1 MKKLIIQIVLAL
13 AIIILGYLCYQ
24 SIMTPQ
30 RFQTIKEQRYLR
42 ITQRLKDIRTAQE
55 AYKDTYGR
63 YTGSF
68 DTLIYFIKYDSV
80 KDVRS
85 IGSLSDEDLENGVTE
100 AQAIKEGKIIRD
112 TIRINT
118 LEKLKDK
125 FSPNFVADDIRY
137 VPFTKHKHQFKM
149 GATKIWTDSGIE
161 VPIFEAYVTNMVIF
175 DDIRDEYNDELLEEN
190 GERKRLKKFAGL
202 KVGDLKEANN
212 NVGNWE

>member
-13 AIIILGYLCYQ
+13 AIIVLGYLCYQ

-42 ITQRLKDIRTAQE
+42 IIQRLKDIRTAQE
-55 AYKDTYGR
+55 AYKDTYEQ

-68 DTLIYFIKYDSV
+68 DTLIHFIKYDSIKV
-80 KDVRS
+80 VRS
-85 IGSLSDEDLENGVTE
+85 IGSLSDEDLENGITE

-112 TIRINT
+112 TVKASA
-118 LEKLKDK
+118 LENIFNKDY
-125 FSPNFVADDIRY
+125 AIDDIRY
-137 VPFTKHKHQFKM
+137 VPFTKRKHQFKM

-175 DDIRDEYNDELLEEN
+175 DDLRDEYNDELLEEN

>member
-13 AIIILGYLCYQ
+13 AIIVLGYLCYQ

-42 ITQRLKDIRTAQE
+42 IIQRLKDIRTAQE
-55 AYKDTYGR
+55 AYKDTYGQ

-68 DTLIYFIKYDSV
+68 DTLIHFIKYDSIKV
-80 KDVRS
+80 VRS
-85 IGSLSDEDLENGVTE
+85 IGSLSDEDLENGITE

-112 TIRINT
+112 TVKASA
-118 LEKLKDK
+118 LENIFNKDY
-125 FSPNFVADDIRY
+125 AIDDIRY

>member
-13 AIIILGYLCYQ
+13 AIIVLGYLCYQ

-42 ITQRLKDIRTAQE
+42 IIQRLKDIRTAQE
-55 AYKDTYGR
+55 AYKDTYGQ

-68 DTLIYFIKYDSV
+68 DTLIHFIKYDSIKV
-80 KDVRS
+80 VRS
-85 IGSLSDEDLENGVTE
+85 IGSLSDEDLENGITE

-112 TIRINT
+112 TVKASA
-118 LEKLKDK
+118 LENIFNKDY
-125 FSPNFVADDIRY
+125 AIDDIRY
-137 VPFTKHKHQFKM
+137 VPFTKRKHQFKM

-175 DDIRDEYNDELLEEN
+175 DDLRDEYNDELLEEN

-212 NVGNWE
+212 KVGNWE

>member
-13 AIIILGYLCYQ
+13 AIIVLGYLCYQ

-42 ITQRLKDIRTAQE
+42 IIQRLKDIRTAQE
-55 AYKDTYGR
+55 AYKDTYGQ

-68 DTLIYFIKYDSV
+68 DTLIHFIKYDSIKV
-80 KDVRS
+80 VRS
-85 IGSLSDEDLENGVTE
+85 IGSLSDEDLENGITE

-112 TIRINT
+112 TVKASA
-118 LEKLKDK
+118 LENIFNKDY
-125 FSPNFVADDIRY
+125 AIDDIRY
-137 VPFTKHKHQFKM
+137 VPFTKCKHQFKM

-175 DDIRDEYNDELLEEN
+175 DDLRDEYNDELLEEN

>member
-13 AIIILGYLCYQ
+13 AIIVLGYLCYQ

-42 ITQRLKDIRTAQE
+42 IIQRLKDIRTAQE
-55 AYKDTYGR
+55 AYKDTYGQ

-68 DTLIYFIKYDSV
+68 DTLIHFIKYDSIKV
-80 KDVRS
+80 VRS
-85 IGSLSDEDLENGVTE
+85 IGSLSDEDLENGITE

-112 TIRINT
+112 TVKANA
-118 LEKLKDK
+118 LENIFNKDY
-125 FSPNFVADDIRY
+125 AIDDIRY
-137 VPFTKHKHQFKM
+137 VPFTKRKHQFKM

-175 DDIRDEYNDELLEEN
+175 DDLRDEYNDELLEEN

>member
-13 AIIILGYLCYQ
+13 AIIVLGYLCYQ

-42 ITQRLKDIRTAQE
+42 IIQRLKDIRTAQE
-55 AYKDTYGR
+55 AYKDTYGQ

-68 DTLIYFIKYDSV
+68 DTLIHFIKYDSIKV
-80 KDVRS
+80 VRS
-85 IGSLSDEDLENGVTE
+85 IGSLSDEDLENGITE

-112 TIRINT
+112 TVKASA
-118 LEKLKDK
+118 LENIFNKDY
-125 FSPNFVADDIRY
+125 AIDDIRY
-137 VPFTKHKHQFKM
+137 VPFTKRKHQFKM
-149 GATKIWTDSGIE
+149 GATKIWIDSGIE

-175 DDIRDEYNDELLEEN
+175 DDLRDEYNDELLEEN

>member
-13 AIIILGYLCYQ
+13 AIIVLGYLCYQ

-42 ITQRLKDIRTAQE
+42 IIQRLKDIRTAQE
-55 AYKDTYGR
+55 AYKDTYGQ

-68 DTLIYFIKYDSV
+68 DTLIHFIKYDSIKV
-80 KDVRS
+80 VRS
-85 IGSLSDEDLENGVTE
+85 IGSLSDEDLENGITE

-112 TIRINT
+112 TVKASA
-118 LEKLKDK
+118 LENIFNKDY
-125 FSPNFVADDIRY
+125 AIDDIRY

-175 DDIRDEYNDELLEEN
+175 DDLRDEYNDELLEEN

>member
-1 MKKLIIQIVLAL
+1 MKKLIIQIVLAGL
-13 AIIILGYLCYQ
+13 IVFLGYQCYQ
-24 SIMTPQ
+24 SVMIPQ
-30 RFQTIKEQRYLR
+30 RFQNIKEQRYLR

-55 AYKDTYGR
+55 AYKEAYGQ

-68 DTLIYFIKYDSV
+68 DTLIHFIKYDSIKV
-80 KDVRS
+80 VRS
-85 IGSLSDEDLENGVTE
+85 IGALSDEDLENGVTE

-112 TIRINT
+112 TVKASA
-118 LEKLKDK
+118 LENI
-125 FSPNFVADDIRY
+125 FSPDYAIDDIRY
-137 VPFTKHKHQFKM
+137 VPFTKRKHQFKM

-175 DDIRDEYNDELLEEN
+175 EDIRDEYNDELLEEN

>member
-13 AIIILGYLCYQ
+13 AIIVLGYLCYQ

-42 ITQRLKDIRTAQE
+42 IIQRLKDIRTAQE
-55 AYKDTYGR
+55 AYKDTYGQ

-68 DTLIYFIKYDSV
+68 DTLIHFIKYDSIKV
-80 KDVRS
+80 VRS
-85 IGSLSDEDLENGVTE
+85 IGSLSDEDLENGIT
-100 AQAIKEGKIIRD
+100 AAPAINEGKIIRD
-112 TIRINT
+112 TVKASA
-118 LEKLKDK
+118 LENIFNKDY
-125 FSPNFVADDIRY
+125 AIDDIRY